1 MYLTVNTLKYFLA
14 SSFFFSDMRV
24 SSFLARVFSSD
35 NTFSLRRRFLAS
47 ALSDLYAA
55 LTIGNLHPLVK
66 FVRVKRI
73 PKNRE
78 NVNKKE
84 VETALKT
91 LLTFH

>member
-1 MYLTVNTLKYFLA
+1 MYLTVNILKYFLA
-14 SSFFFSDMRV
+14 SSFFFSDTRV

-35 NTFSLRRRFLAS
+35 NTFSLRWRFLAS

-66 FVRVKRI
+66 FIRVKRI
-73 PKNRE
+73 PKKRE
-78 NVNKKE
+78 DVNKK
-84 VETALKT
+84 VGETVSKT